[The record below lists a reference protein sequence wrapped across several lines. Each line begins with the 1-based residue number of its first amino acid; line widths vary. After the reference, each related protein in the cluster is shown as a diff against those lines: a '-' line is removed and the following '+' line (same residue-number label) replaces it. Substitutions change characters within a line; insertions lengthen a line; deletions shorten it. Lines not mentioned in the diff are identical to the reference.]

1 MDRTKHFQRQLLQ
14 LELIEFIGVAKIL
27 GVKLYEDEE
36 EKNARQFE
44 EVFPEMV
51 EKYASLSRRQRR
63 NLDKLLRPVVKE
75 LSK

>member
-1 MDRTKHFQRQLLQ
+1 MDKVKRFQRGLLQ

-27 GVKLYEDEE
+27 GVNLFEDEE
-36 EKNARQFE
+36 EKVARQFE

-63 NLDKLLRPVVKE
+63 NLDKILRPVVKE

>member
-1 MDRTKHFQRQLLQ
+1 MDKAKRFQRQLLQ

-27 GVKLYEDEE
+27 GIKLYEDEE
-36 EKNARQFE
+36 EKKARQFE

-63 NLDKLLRPVVKE
+63 NLDKLLRPVIKE